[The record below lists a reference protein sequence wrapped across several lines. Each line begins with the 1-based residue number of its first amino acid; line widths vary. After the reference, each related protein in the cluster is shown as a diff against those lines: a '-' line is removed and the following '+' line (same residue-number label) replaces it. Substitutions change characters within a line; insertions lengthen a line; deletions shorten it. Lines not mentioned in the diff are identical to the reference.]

1 MKRYMLWSILALAA
15 AGVVLIASM
24 ASVQG
29 PLTAVFTTDDKVPD
43 ALYVES
49 SGTGSRPARAPSSG
63 FAPCIAWI
71 AGQPVVPGMPA
82 VSLAPDGTTFGPF
95 HAYEPADMYAA
106 YGVDRLHKEG
116 LMGQG
121 QTIVVVDSYGSPTAL
136 EDLQVFS
143 RTFGL
148 PDPDLTIIYPD
159 GKPTY
164 SKAMSDLQANWAGE
178 TSLDLQWAHAIA
190 PCAKLVLIAAN
201 PAETDGVQGFPS
213 MFKGISYAVEHYPG
227 SVISQSFA
235 TFEQAFHSAAD
246 EQAAKFHRVYQQAAA
261 ARCTVMSCSGDWGT
275 ANADKQWDVP
285 PFPTVCWPASDP
297 LVTACGG
304 TQLQWGWRWD
314 PAVSAEQFWDAV
326 ALLGGDW
333 EDWEQA
339 MEVTGIMDST
349 AGRRTEAVWNEAYTP
364 NRGQA
369 TGGGLSVLYPT
380 PDFQLGLRQSL
391 LQGCRG
397 VPDISWNAALNGG
410 VLVYMSRTYYPQ
422 PYVNGWTVTGGTS
435 ASTPQLAGLIALA
448 NQLRAQN
455 GKGPIGYL
463 NPILYALPAED
474 FNDIVPETFGP
485 VTLDSNELFD
495 SGIPGFDTTPGWDLT
510 TGLGSPRAHR
520 FVHDLAEAP

>member
-1 MKRYMLWSILALAA
+1 MKRYMLWAVFAMAAVALALTANVA
-15 AGVVLIASM
+15 T
-24 ASVQG
+24 VQG
-29 PLTAVFTTDDKVPD
+29 PVTAVYTTDNEVSDG
-43 ALYVES
+43 LYAES
-49 SGTGSRPARAPSSG
+49 SGTGRRPARAPSSE
-63 FAPCIAWI
+63 FAPCFGCIPSR
-71 AGQPVVPGMPA
+71 PVVPGSPA
-82 VSLAPDGTTFGPF
+82 VSLAPDGTTFRQF
-95 HAYEPADMYAA
+95 HAYAPADIYAA
-106 YGVDRLHKEG
+106 YGVDGLHAEG

-121 QTIVVVDSYGSPTAL
+121 QTIVVVVSYGSPTAL

-148 PDPDLTIIYPD
+148 PDPDLTIIHPN

-164 SKAMSDLQANWAGE
+164 SKAMNGIQANWAGE

-201 PAETDGVQGFPS
+201 PAESEGVQGFPS
-213 MFKGISYAVEHYPG
+213 MFKGISYAVEHFPG
-227 SVISQSFA
+227 SVISQSFGIC
-235 TFEQAFHSAAD
+235 EQSFHSAAD
-246 EQAAKFHRVYQQAAA
+246 EQVAKFHQVYQRAVA
-261 ARCTVMSCSGDWGT
+261 ARCTVMSCTGDWGT
-275 ANADKQWDVP
+275 ANSDKQGDVP

-314 PAVSAEQFWDAV
+314 PAVSLEDFWDAV

-333 EDWEQA
+333 EQA
-339 MEVTGIMDST
+339 MELTGIMDST
-349 AGRRTEAVWNEAYTP
+349 AGPRTEAVWNEAYTP

-380 PDFQLGLRQSL
+380 PDFQLGLPQSL
-391 LQGCRG
+391 LQGRRG
-397 VPDISWNAALNGG
+397 VPDISWHAALNGG

-422 PYVNGWTVTGGTS
+422 PYVNGWTITFGTS

-448 NQLRAQN
+448 NQLRSQN
-455 GKGPIGYL
+455 GKGPIGHL
-463 NPILYALPAED
+463 NPVLYNLPPED
-474 FNDIVPETFGP
+474 FNDILPETFGP
-485 VTLDSNELFD
+485 VTLDNNELFG

>member
-1 MKRYMLWSILALAA
+1 MKRYMLWAMFALAALALAVTANVATVQRPSA
-15 AGVVLIASM
+15 AICK
-24 ASVQG
+24 
-29 PLTAVFTTDDKVPD
+29 TDNEAPD
-43 ALYVES
+43 GLYAES
-49 SGTGSRPARAPSSG
+49 SGTGSRLERAPSSG
-63 FAPCIAWI
+63 FAPCIACI
-71 AGQPVVPGMPA
+71 PSRPVVPGRPA

-95 HAYEPADMYAA
+95 HAYEPADIYAA

-121 QTIVVVDSYGSPTAL
+121 QTIVVVVSYGSPTAL
-136 EDLQVFS
+136 DDLQVFS

-148 PDPDLTIIYPD
+148 PDPDLTIIYPN

-164 SKAMSDLQANWAGE
+164 SKAMQDIQANWAGE

-227 SVISQSFA
+227 SVINQSFA
-235 TFEQAFHSAAD
+235 TFEQAFQSAAD
-246 EQAAKFHRVYQQAAA
+246 EQAAKFQQVYRQAVA
-261 ARCTVMSCSGDWGT
+261 ARCTVMSASGDWGT
-275 ANADKQWDVP
+275 ANSDKQGDVP

-314 PAVSAEQFWDAV
+314 PAISAEEFWDAV
-326 ALLGGDW
+326 ALLG
-333 EDWEQA
+333 DWEQA

-380 PDFQLGLRQSL
+380 PDFQLGLPQSL
-391 LQGCRG
+391 LQGRRG
-397 VPDISWNAALNGG
+397 VPDISWHAALNGG
-410 VLVYMSRTYYPQ
+410 VLLYMSRTYYPQ
-422 PYVNGWTVTGGTS
+422 PYVNGWTITCGTS

-448 NQLRAQN
+448 NQLRREN

-463 NPILYALPAED
+463 NPILYTLPAED
-474 FNDIVPETFGP
+474 FNDILPETFGP
-485 VTLDSNELFD
+485 VTLDNNELFD

-510 TGLGSPRAHR
+510 TGLGSPKAYE
-520 FVHDLAEAP
+520 FVHDLAESP